1 MHTVH
6 QYLWQVLLS
15 AVCVVELLT
24 MSALLN
30 RVCVDVLSKLLN
42 AFLAI
47 ARCHSSPIQNSRS
60 KHARHGKQWSCH
72 GCCWPK
78 CVGEQCLCCQSL
90 HRRLN
95 EPSFCTFKPPVSTH
109 IATTSHR
116 QADVCFCATSG
127 LTFLLC
133 VFPNVSSEQCYD
145 IPQPILLQQDV
156 CFCATSGFDFS
167 PLCISKCLF
176 KLLPWE

>member
-30 RVCVDVLSKLLN
+30 RVCIDVLAKLLN

-90 HRRLN
+90 HRRLSKA
-95 EPSFCTFKPPVSTH
+95 SFCTFKPSVSTH
-109 IATTSHR
+109 IVSTSHR
-116 QADVCFCATSG
+116 QADFCFCATS
-127 LTFLLC
+127 
-133 VFPNVSSEQCYD
+133 VSSN
-145 IPQPILLQQDV
+145 
-156 CFCATSGFDFS
+156 CFLENNVTTFHNPYQGMGQKEHFF
-167 PLCISKCLF
+167 
-176 KLLPWE
+176 WT